1 MRKPEEHNRISR
13 QMKTEMKRHLEEKLL
28 PFWKGL
34 IDRENGGYFG
44 YVDGQLQIHKE
55 AVKGCILNSRI
66 LWFFFK
72 RLSLPGR
79 QGIGGVC
86 GVGLCFSA
94 RLLL

>member
-66 LWFFFK
+66 LWFF
-72 RLSLPGR
+72 SNAY
-79 QGIGGVC
+79 
-86 GVGLCFSA
+86 LCLGDRELEESA
-94 RLLL
+94 L